1 MVLESFLALKNDW
14 VIDVLSWCKNMMEEE
29 EEEEKK
35 KNKEED
41 QLGFFSWMKHNFFL
55 NQFYIEELRKKSSRN
70 RTGTYLLSTGI
81 SRVVVFLIM

>member
-1 MVLESFLALKNDW
+1 
-14 VIDVLSWCKNMMEEE
+14 MMEEKE
-29 EEEEKK
+29 EEKKK

-70 RTGTYLLSTGI
+70 AQGHI
-81 SRVVVFLIM
+81 S